1 MRPDPR
7 LLKRGRAHLGPFLVV
22 VILPLVITGAALLRA
37 ANLARAADQLVFKGA
52 SLPTIAPLL
61 FAILAATLVH
71 GLALG
76 ALRAAGGVLA
86 TRVKL
91 DLYDALLSGLKTQ
104 SPRAISPFTGA
115 MVLTDAVEGVEAFF
129 QRYLPALLQA
139 AAIPLVLLIFI
150 LVHEPLSAAI
160 LGVTAPLIP
169 LFMVLIGRWAG
180 RLTERQWRA
189 LFALGAYFAD
199 TLKGFL
205 TLKVFGAEGR
215 ARRRLI
221 QLAEAHQEATLDV
234 LRVAFLSALVLE
246 LIATLSTAVVAVNV
260 GLRLLAGSLDFA
272 TAFTVLLLAPE
283 FYAPLRVL
291 GAEFHSAQAAND
303 AMDRIEPLLR
313 PEDPRPQA
321 PCTQAGP
328 GLIFN
333 RVRHHHD
340 ERRRVEEVSFRVRPG
355 ELVVLAGPSGAG
367 KTTLLELALGFLT
380 PEAGEVCLNGR
391 PPRPERF
398 AYLPQRPHLFR
409 GSLRENLRIA
419 KPEASDAELEQA
431 LIAAGLGELLARL
444 PEGLD
449 TPIGE
454 DGAGL
459 SGGERQRLA
468 LARAFLRPGEA
479 VLLDEPSAHLDP
491 ESERHLIQGLMQL
504 KKDRPVLA
512 VAHRPALI
520 AAADRV
526 LWLENGRLS
535 ERRREREAVHG

>member
-1 MRPDPR
+1 
-7 LLKRGRAHLGPFLVV
+7 
-22 VILPLVITGAALLRA
+22 
-37 ANLARAADQLVFKGA
+37 
-52 SLPTIAPLL
+52 
-61 FAILAATLVH
+61 
-71 GLALG
+71 
-76 ALRAAGGVLA
+76 
-86 TRVKL
+86 
-91 DLYDALLSGLKTQ
+91 
-104 SPRAISPFTGA
+104 
-115 MVLTDAVEGVEAFF
+115 
-129 QRYLPALLQA
+129 
-139 AAIPLVLLIFI
+139 
-150 LVHEPLSAAI
+150 
-160 LGVTAPLIP
+160 
-169 LFMVLIGRWAG
+169 
-180 RLTERQWRA
+180 
-189 LFALGAYFAD
+189 
-199 TLKGFL
+199 
-205 TLKVFGAEGR
+205 
-215 ARRRLI
+215 
-221 QLAEAHQEATLDV
+221 
-234 LRVAFLSALVLE
+234 
-246 LIATLSTAVVAVNV
+246 
-260 GLRLLAGSLDFA
+260 
-272 TAFTVLLLAPE
+272 
-283 FYAPLRVL
+283 
-291 GAEFHSAQAAND
+291 
-303 AMDRIEPLLR
+303 
-313 PEDPRPQA
+313 
-321 PCTQAGP
+321 
-328 GLIFN
+328 
-333 RVRHHHD
+333 VRHHHD
-340 ERRRVEEVSFRVRPG
+340 ERRRVEEVSFGVRPG

>member
-7 LLKRGRAHLGPFLVV
+7 LIRRGRAHSGPFLAVV
-22 VILPLVITGAALLRA
+22 TLPLVIAGAALLRA
-37 ANLARAADQLVFKGA
+37 ISLARATDQLVFRGT
-52 SLPTIAPLL
+52 SLSTITPLL
-61 FAILAATLVH
+61 FALLAATLVH
-71 GLALG
+71 ALALG

-86 TRVKL
+86 SRVKL
-91 DLYDALLSGLKTQ
+91 DLHHALLSGLKTQ
-104 SPRAISPFTGA
+104 PPRAISPFTGA

-139 AAIPLVLLIFI
+139 AAIPLVLLIYVLI
-150 LVHEPLSAAI
+150 KEPLSAAI
-160 LGVTAPLIP
+160 LAVTAPLIP

-180 RLTERQWRA
+180 RLTERQWQA
-189 LFALGAYFAD
+189 LFALGTYFAD

-215 ARRRLI
+215 ARSRLI
-221 QLAEAHQEATLDV
+221 QLAEAHREATLGV

-246 LIATLSTAVVAVNV
+246 LIATLSTAVVAVDV

-283 FYAPLRVL
+283 FYAPLRAL
-291 GAEFHSAQAAND
+291 GAEFHPAQAAND
-303 AMDRIEPLLR
+303 AMDRIAALLR
-313 PEDPRPQA
+313 PGTPRPEA
-321 PCTQAGP
+321 PCAQAGP
-328 GLIFN
+328 GLVFH
-333 RVRHHHD
+333 RVGHRHD
-340 ERRRVEEVSFRVRPG
+340 EKRGVAEVSFRVRPG
-355 ELVVLAGPSGAG
+355 ELVVLTGPSGAG
-367 KTTLLELALGFLT
+367 KTTLLELALGFLP
-380 PEAGEVCLNGR
+380 PETGEICLNGR

-409 GSLRENLRIA
+409 GSLRDNLQIA
-419 KPEASDAELEQA
+419 KPDADDVELARA
-431 LIAAGLGELLARL
+431 LAAAGLAELLARL

-468 LARAFLRPGEA
+468 LARAFLHPGEA

-491 ESERHLIQGLMQL
+491 ESERHLIQGLLQL

-512 VAHRPALI
+512 VAHRPELI

-526 LWLENGRLS
+526 LWLENGYLS
-535 ERRREREAVHG
+535 ERQHEREAVHG

>member
-7 LLKRGRAHLGPFLVV
+7 LLKRGRAHPGPFLVV
-22 VILPLVITGAALLRA
+22 VILPLVIAGAALLRA

-86 TRVKL
+86 TWVKL

-205 TLKVFGAEGR
+205 TLKVFGVEGR

-221 QLAEAHQEATLDV
+221 QLAEAHREATLDV

-283 FYAPLRVL
+283 FYAPLRAL

-340 ERRRVEEVSFRVRPG
+340 ERRGVEEVSFGVRPG

-391 PPRPERF
+391 P
-398 AYLPQRPHLFR
+398 
-409 GSLRENLRIA
+409 
-419 KPEASDAELEQA
+419 
-431 LIAAGLGELLARL
+431 LA
-444 PEGLD
+444 
-449 TPIGE
+449 
-454 DGAGL
+454 
-459 SGGERQRLA
+459 
-468 LARAFLRPGEA
+468 
-479 VLLDEPSAHLDP
+479 
-491 ESERHLIQGLMQL
+491 
-504 KKDRPVLA
+504 
-512 VAHRPALI
+512 
-520 AAADRV
+520 
-526 LWLENGRLS
+526 
-535 ERRREREAVHG
+535 